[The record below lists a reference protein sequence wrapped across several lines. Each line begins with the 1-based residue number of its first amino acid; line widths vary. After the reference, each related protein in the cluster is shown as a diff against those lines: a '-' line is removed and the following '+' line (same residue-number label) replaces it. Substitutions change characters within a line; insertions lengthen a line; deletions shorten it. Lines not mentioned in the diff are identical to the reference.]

1 MNFQPLTLVGLG
13 EAVHCGDVY
22 VMCSVSVVV
31 SVVVVQCFVLHVV
44 YVVFCFSVVVV
55 VRFRVQIQCCV

>member
-31 SVVVVQCFVLHVV
+31 VQCFVLYVV

-55 VRFRVQIQCCV
+55 VRFRVQIKCCV